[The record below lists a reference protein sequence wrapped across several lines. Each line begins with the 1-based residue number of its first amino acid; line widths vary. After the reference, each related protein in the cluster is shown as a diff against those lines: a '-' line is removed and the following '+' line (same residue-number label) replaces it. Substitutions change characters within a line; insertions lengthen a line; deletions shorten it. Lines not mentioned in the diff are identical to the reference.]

1 MSKTLGN
8 WLITGALSTV
18 LAVAAIG
25 WLDNVEESL
34 LVSAAGADGH
44 PGIEKVDI
52 EFGKNTILLNVH
64 LSKPLN
70 CVQVISTLGIESL
83 PIKDRVYVP
92 ACREINRS
100 LIKITYTESIT
111 V

>member
-8 WLITGALSTV
+8 WLITGALSAVLTV
-18 LAVAAIG
+18 VAIG
-25 WLDNVEESL
+25 WLDSVEESL
-34 LVSAAGADGH
+34 LASAAGADAY

-52 EFGKNTILLNVH
+52 EFGKRTILLNVY
-64 LSKPLN
+64 LSKPLT
-70 CVQVISTLGIESL
+70 CTQVITALGIESL

-92 ACREINRS
+92 ACREITRS